1 MMHEPGEESLSGDKK
16 NYSCITLFVT
26 FVSSRLLGS
35 RTYRVGDFKFSRP
48 WDCDAMCL
56 LVIALLFYL
65 YRFPGK
71 KTQGMDIESK
81 FVTAAKRSRKE
92 TTVEE
97 ILGES
102 FIK

>member
-1 MMHEPGEESLSGDKK
+1 MGRKLKWRQK
-16 NYSCITLFVT
+16 ITL
-26 FVSSRLLGS
+26 LLLFLLLLFL
-35 RTYRVGDFKFSRP
+35 RVYSGLEPIELEISNFLDPGTAMS
-48 WDCDAMCL
+48 MCL
-56 LVIALLFYL
+56 LVITLLFYL

-71 KTQGMDIESK
+71 KTQDMDIESK